1 MLRSC
6 NFWSIQFGKV
16 TSLGLKIK
24 KKERK
29 KPHCFWK
36 ALQDLARLDSL
47 WWPPPALQVFTL
59 ISVFTP
65 RWDRDQ
71 SRWGAATF
79 ELCFYSTNNCH
90 ITWAVSSSQRTAK
103 ITVLAHSKQRGW
115 LIKRRWCSGK
125 YQSDN
130 ISELGVSG
138 CTVCSVAVCFQWLPC
153 TCVCVWK
160 HSLFTCAVY
169 NVCVPV
175 CVCVKGVSVFVAS
188 SSTVCVSMCWLAV
201 GLLVAH
207 AGWGFMISIFR
218 LAWLSVWKPTYTQN
232 KHTET
237 HTHRKTPHG
246 NTHRN
251 SVCLD

>member
-1 MLRSC
+1 M
-6 NFWSIQFGKV
+6 
-16 TSLGLKIK
+16 
-24 KKERK
+24 
-29 KPHCFWK
+29 
-36 ALQDLARLDSL
+36 AAARPSG
-47 WWPPPALQVFTL
+47 VHT

-65 RWDRDQ
+65 RWNRDQ
-71 SRWGAATF
+71 SRGGAATF

-90 ITWAVSSSQRTAK
+90 ITWAVSSSRRTAK
-103 ITVLAHSKQRGW
+103 ITILAHSKRRGW

-130 ISELGVSG
+130 ISGLGVSG

-175 CVCVKGVSVFVAS
+175 CVKGVSVFVAS
-188 SSTVCVSMCWLAV
+188 SSTVCASVCWLAV

-232 KHTET
+232 KHTRTEKPHTET
-237 HTHRKTPHG
+237 HTETVWSSIKFHG
-246 NTHRN
+246 V
-251 SVCLD
+251 SVPIL

>member
-1 MLRSC
+1 MLKSC

-29 KPHCFWK
+29 KHRCFWK
-36 ALQDLARLDSL
+36 VQQDLARLDSQ
-47 WWPPPALQVFTL
+47 WWPPPALQVFTH
-59 ISVFTP
+59 I
-65 RWDRDQ
+65 
-71 SRWGAATF
+71 
-79 ELCFYSTNNCH
+79 CFYSQMKQIRVAEELRH
-90 ITWAVSSSQRTAK
+90 SSSVFIRPITVTSHEPWAPLSAAK
-103 ITVLAHSKQRGW
+103 ITILAHSKRRGW
-115 LIKRRWCSGK
+115 LIKRRWCGGK

-153 TCVCVWK
+153 TCVCIWK

-175 CVCVKGVSVFVAS
+175 CVKGVGVFVAS

-251 SVCLD
+251 GVDLD